1 MTGVQTCALPI
12 CFIGER
18 DFISTHVSM
27 GNPHLVTFV
36 DNVEDLPLTE
46 IGPKLENHQLFP
58 NRINVEFA
66 QIIGDNKI
74 RMRVW
79 ERGSGITQACGTGA
93 CATAVAAV
101 TTGKAGR
108 KSEIIMDGGSLIL
121 ELDESNNHIYM
132 TGPAAKVF
140 DGTIDIED

>member
-1 MTGVQTCALPI
+1 MGTPSEIEEISFL
-12 CFIGER
+12 GEH
-18 DFISTHVSM
+18 DFTSTHVSM
-27 GNPHLVTFV
+27 GNPHLVTFI
-36 DNVEDLPLTE
+36 DNIEDLPLTE
-46 IGPKLENHQLFP
+46 IGPKLENHKLFP

-66 QIIGDNKI
+66 QVVGDNKI

-108 KSEIIMDGGSLIL
+108 KSEIIMDGGTLII
-121 ELDESNNHIYM
+121 EWDESNNHIYM
-132 TGPAAKVF
+132 TGPATKVF